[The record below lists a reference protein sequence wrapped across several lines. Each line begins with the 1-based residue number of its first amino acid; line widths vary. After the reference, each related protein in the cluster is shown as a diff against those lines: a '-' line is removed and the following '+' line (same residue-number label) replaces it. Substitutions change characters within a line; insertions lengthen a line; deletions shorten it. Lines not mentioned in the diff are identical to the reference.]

1 MIETIRISGVAT
13 FKGDEQVLDSLS
25 KVNFIYGANGSG
37 KTIISRIIADVDS
50 YPSCTIN
57 WTEDFKLKI
66 MVYNRDFIERNFH
79 SSTELKG
86 VFTIGEN
93 NVKTIAKIETATKEL
108 EDLNTKINN
117 LTLQLQSHDGKSG
130 KIIEFNNL
138 EEELQRVCWKQKK
151 KHDVNLQSVLVED
164 LEIAEKFKNKILAEL
179 PSNVSDLLPL
189 EELEKN
195 AETVFSEKPISE
207 PLIPFVD
214 FVPLQKYESN
224 IILKKCVIGKSD
236 VDIAGMIR
244 KLGNSDWV
252 RAGRS
257 YYKENNE
264 TCPFCQQR
272 TDEAFTKSINE
283 YFDEAFEIDS
293 KSIENVLTDY
303 KVDAECLYQQILEIV
318 AVPSRFLNIEKMNAE
333 RRLLASRIKI
343 NLHRLEEKNKVSSNI
358 IVLESVSNVAKAV
371 KALIDEANTKI
382 AKHNKIVENLPAE
395 KKALTSQVW
404 KFLLE
409 ELKDDLDRYYRKSN
423 SLEKEIKS
431 IKVSIRTAEEKRA
444 KKTNFIE
451 ELEKQT
457 TSVQPTCDGINELLK
472 RFGFHSFSLKVAE
485 NGLSYKLVR
494 PDGTSAKETLSDG
507 EKSFIMFLYFY
518 YFLKGSNS
526 NKGTMADR
534 IVVIDDPVSSLDSN
548 ILFVVSSLIRNL
560 FDETKADNIHIKQI
574 FVLTHN
580 VYFYKE
586 VAYEIEKITS
596 PGFWIVKKSSLGSLV
611 NKYKKNPISSFYELL
626 WEEVR
631 NPDFSNQTLKN
642 TLQRILEYYFRILGG
657 IDFDTVYGK
666 FTGDEKIVY
675 KTLIARVQNGS
686 RSIFDDVYVSNNDQT
701 PETYLKVFEKIFKKS
716 GHYAHYKMMMKDDGF
731 VLDMPMPDS
740 HSDAEIIA
748 SQKEKIA

>member
-1 MIETIRISGVAT
+1 MIETIRISNVAT
-13 FKGDEQVLDSLS
+13 FKGDEQVFDGLS

-37 KTIISRIIADVDS
+37 KTIISRIIADADN
-50 YPSCTIN
+50 YPSCTVN
-57 WTEDFKLKI
+57 WKEGFKLKTV
-66 MVYNRDFIERNFH
+66 VYNRDFIDRNFY

-86 VFTIGEN
+86 VFTIGED

-108 EDLNTKINN
+108 EGLNTKLNN

-130 KIIEFNNL
+130 KIIELNNL
-138 EEELQRVCWKQKK
+138 EEELQRTCWKQKK
-151 KHDVNLQSVLVED
+151 KHDVNLQGVLVED
-164 LEIAEKFKNKILAEL
+164 LEIAEKFKTKILTEL
-179 PSNVSDLLPL
+179 SSNTSDFLPL
-189 EELEKN
+189 EELEKR
-195 AETVFSEKPISE
+195 AEIVFGKTPTFEPSIS
-207 PLIPFVD
+207 LVD
-214 FVPLQKYESN
+214 FVPLQKYESD
-224 IILKKCVIGKSD
+224 IVLKKCVIGKSD

-257 YYKENNE
+257 YYKENNG

-409 ELKDDLDRYYRKSN
+409 ELKDDLDRYHRKSN
-423 SLEKEIKS
+423 GLEREINS
-431 IKVSIRTAEEKRA
+431 IKVSIKIAEEERA

-451 ELEKQT
+451 DLEKQT

-472 RFGFHSFSLKVAE
+472 KFGFYSFSLKVAE
-485 NGLSYKLVR
+485 NRFSYKLVR

-518 YFLKGSNS
+518 YFLKGSNL
-526 NKGTMADR
+526 NKGTTVDR
-534 IVVIDDPVSSLDSN
+534 IVVIDDPVSSLDSDV
-548 ILFVVSSLIRNL
+548 LFVVSSLIKNL

-580 VYFYKE
+580 VYFHKE
-586 VAYEIEKITS
+586 VAYKIEKITS
-596 PGFWIVKKSSLGSLV
+596 PSFWIVKKSSSGSLI
-611 NKYKKNPISSFYELL
+611 NRYKKNPISSFYELL

-631 NPDFSNQTLKN
+631 NPDLSNQTLKN
-642 TLQRILEYYFRILGG
+642 TLRRILEYYFRILGG
-657 IDFDTVYGK
+657 IDFDAVYEK
-666 FTGDEKIVY
+666 FADNEKVVY
-675 KTLIARVQNGS
+675 KTLIAWVQNGS
-686 RSIFDDVYVSNNDQT
+686 RSIFDDVYVSSNDQS
-701 PETYLKVFEKIFKKS
+701 PEIYLKVFEKIFKKS
-716 GHYAHYKMMMKDDGF
+716 GHYAHYKMMMRDDGF
-731 VLDMPMPDS
+731 VLDMPMPDKD
-740 HSDAEIIA
+740 SDTETIA
-748 SQKEKIA
+748 S